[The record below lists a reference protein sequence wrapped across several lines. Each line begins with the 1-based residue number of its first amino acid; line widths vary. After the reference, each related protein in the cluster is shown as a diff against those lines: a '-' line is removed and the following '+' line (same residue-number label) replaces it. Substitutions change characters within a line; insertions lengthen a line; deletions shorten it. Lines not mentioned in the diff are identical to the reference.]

1 RALLLNIPGVALLL
15 LLSVLSGVILFAV
28 YGKCDPRLKGDIT
41 RADQLMPY
49 IAQDLLGDYPGLC
62 GVLVAAVYSG
72 CLSSLSSG
80 FNAMA
85 AVTWDDFIRPCVRL
99 PEKRTVLLTKCIGR
113 QQSRRCYGGTTL
125 QRLPSGL
132 FLSLLQK
139 EGGADWHDH
148 WHRSIHM
155 VRSGL
160 IPAPQPQQLLAHLDD
175 RLHEFQ

>member
-1 RALLLNIPGVALLL
+1 MPNRTPTSSMRHSRPLLLALLLNIPGVALLL
-15 LLSVLSGVILFAV
+15 LLSVLSGLILFAV

-49 IAQDLLGDYPGLC
+49 IVQDLLGDYPGLC

-99 PEKRTVLLTKCIGR
+99 PEKRTVLLTKCIAAG
-113 QQSRRCYGGTTL
+113 YGLLSIAIAFVSGT
-125 QRLPSGL
+125 
-132 FLSLLQK
+132 FKSLVQVSHQ
-139 EGGADWHDH
+139 A
-148 WHRSIHM
+148 R
-155 VRSGL
+155 
-160 IPAPQPQQLLAHLDD
+160 
-175 RLHEFQ
+175 